1 MHNRFESRL
10 LALTLFCTALGG
22 CVAPQLLRPLE
33 ESEVI
38 PPLPTFLT
46 VQDCEMAY
54 GAGACGTGSQVYGQA
69 SLAAPPDALNWY
81 MPYSFGTMTGA
92 LLHDHYA
99 PPGIYLAQVPY
110 RSYLQPAVIQRYA
123 LVNPQNIRFYRSAP
137 HPFQGGAHSPPAW
150 HWQPR
155 SDLTTRHSV
164 PRQLNLPPMP
174 PMQSMPPVPLTKPAQ
189 PIPQK
194 PSPMPALV
202 NPPSNPGQRP
212 DRFDR
217 ADRLDRPD
225 RPDRHNI
232 GNSGP
237 RMSDR
242 KPEEKK

>member
-1 MHNRFESRL
+1 MHNRFELRL
-10 LALTLFCTALGG
+10 LALTLFCTAFGG
-22 CVAPQLLRPLE
+22 CVAPQLLGPLE

-69 SLAAPPDALNWY
+69 SLAAPPNANSWY
-81 MPYSFGTMTGA
+81 MPHSFGAMTGA
-92 LLHDHYA
+92 LLNDHYA

-123 LVNPQNIRFYRSAP
+123 LVNPQNVRFYRTAP
-137 HPFQGGAHSPPAW
+137 HLFQGGARSPPAW

-155 SDLTTRHSV
+155 YDPMMRHSA
-164 PRQLNLPPMP
+164 PRQFNLPPMP
-174 PMQSMPPVPLTKPAQ
+174 PMQSIPPVPLAKPEQ
-189 PIPQK
+189 PIPKK
-194 PSPMPALV
+194 PSPMPAFV
-202 NPPSNPGQRP
+202 PPPSNPGQRP

-217 ADRLDRPD
+217 ADRPD

-242 KPEEKK
+242 KPEERK

>member
-1 MHNRFESRL
+1 MHNRFELRL

-22 CVAPQLLRPLE
+22 CVAPQLLGPLE

-54 GAGACGTGSQVYGQA
+54 GAGACGTGSQIYGQA
-69 SLAAPPDALNWY
+69 SLAAPSNASSWY
-81 MPYSFGTMTGA
+81 MPHSFGAMTGA

-110 RSYLQPAVIQRYA
+110 RSYLQPSVIQRYA
-123 LVNPQNIRFYRSAP
+123 MVNPQNVRFYRSAP

-155 SDLTTRHSV
+155 YDPMMRYSA
-164 PRQLNLPPMP
+164 PRQLNLPPMPPMP

-189 PIPQK
+189 PVPQK
-194 PSPMPALV
+194 PSPTPAFV

-217 ADRLDRPD
+217 ADRPD

-232 GNSGP
+232 GNSGS

-242 KPEEKK
+242 KPEERK

>member
-1 MHNRFESRL
+1 MRNRFELRL
-10 LALTLFCTALGG
+10 LALTLFCIALGG
-22 CVAPQLLRPLE
+22 CVALQSHHPLE
-33 ESEVI
+33 ESEGI

-46 VQDCEMAY
+46 VHECEMAY

-69 SLAAPPDALNWY
+69 SLAAPPDAYNWY

-99 PPGIYLAQVPY
+99 PPGVYRAQVPY
-110 RSYLQPAVIQRYA
+110 WSYLQPPVVQRYA
-123 LVNPQNIRFYRSAP
+123 LVNPQTVSVYRSALQ
-137 HPFQGGAHSPPAW
+137 PFQGRTRPPQPPPAW

-155 SDLTTRHSV
+155 PEPAMRS
-164 PRQLNLPPMP
+164 
-174 PMQSMPPVPLTKPAQ
+174 PVPFPSNLAPPIPPAPLMPLTRPAQ

-217 ADRLDRPD
+217 ADRPD

-237 RMSDR
+237 RMGDR

>member
-22 CVAPQLLRPLE
+22 CVAPQLLGPLE

-69 SLAAPPDALNWY
+69 GLAAPPDANSWY
-81 MPYSFGTMTGA
+81 MPHSFGTMTGA

-110 RSYLQPAVIQRYA
+110 RSYLQPSVIQRYA
-123 LVNPQNIRFYRSAP
+123 MVNPQNVRFYRSAP

-155 SDLTTRHSV
+155 YDPMMRYSA

-189 PIPQK
+189 PVPQK
-194 PSPMPALV
+194 PSPMPAFV

-217 ADRLDRPD
+217 ADRPD